1 MIPFTGYGFR
11 MLFICTPCLYYFS
24 VSTPCLVPETLS
36 EMELVSPSAAEKAKA
51 YAEFMAAVEC
61 NTVTKLV
68 ATLQDEFLIL
78 PRHLKDPSFPL
89 DRLLKC
95 SFKGVGGGVVK
106 MTVAAAWRVLEIAR
120 LSLAPA
126 TIRPSTNLS
135 TKNSSMTTPL
145 TFTPIVLTPSPTLE
159 QKAFTVF
166 ISARNIVFPWLTEN
180 KKDITIGVSPELSVR
195 VLLNS
200 ETDWQ
205 RGKLGRYKRRR
216 REIWSNM
223 DIEAKKMF
231 TTDPAFLAEGVP
243 PLLLDAMQEAFEK
256 HCWPLIAVWIQ
267 GYIYREVP
275 FIATEESIIGS
286 LRAGQDQLAR
296 QVHKDE

>member
-1 MIPFTGYGFR
+1 MTPSQGTALECY
-11 MLFICTPCLYYFS
+11 FISTPCLYDFS
-24 VSTPCLVPETLS
+24 VSTPCLVPDTLS
-36 EMELVSPSAAEKAKA
+36 EMELISPSAAEKAKA

-68 ATLQDEFLIL
+68 TTLQDEFLIL

-106 MTVAAAWRVLEIAR
+106 MTVAAAWRALEIMR

-126 TIRPSTNLS
+126 TVTNLS
-135 TKNSSMTTPL
+135 TKNSSMSGTL
-145 TFTPIVLTPSPTLE
+145 TVTPILLTPSPTLE
-159 QKAFTVF
+159 QKAFTAF
-166 ISARNIVFPWLTEN
+166 ISGRNVMFPWLTEG
-180 KKDITIGVSPELSVR
+180 KRDITIGVTPELSVR
-195 VLLNS
+195 VFLNS

-205 RGKLGRYKRRR
+205 RGKLGRFKRRR
-216 REIWSNM
+216 REIWNAM

-231 TTDPAFLAEGVP
+231 TTDPAFQAEGVP

-286 LRAGQDQLAR
+286 LRAGQNQLAR